1 MDNLVKRIVKDQSG
15 QLLII
20 VMIVLLV
27 GGLTIVPTLSFMS
40 TGIKAGQKTE
50 TRTNELYAADAGAQ
64 SALWWLKKTP
74 YYLLPVTPSTYIEF
88 PPSGVLTCNGEK
100 VFAFV
105 EYVDTVDELRRYRIT
120 SVAGPDVIHD
130 TNLDN
135 QPAAYTKIISFVS
148 SVSCDLTGIMSNV
161 ITSRGDITV
170 LGGQASVSPPA
181 EEEHGAESYYDGIWP
196 TAEQLYQF
204 YWQQV
209 MTATPYSS
217 NSVDVSNTPS
227 IGPFYRNG
235 ALTIEN
241 SGAAGATMTLDGP
254 LFINGDTEIG
264 ATGHDFNLELN
275 GQTIYINSNTYGLP
289 YALQIG
295 SKCTISGS
303 GAIIA
308 LGDIEFKPGISSG
321 PSNYLFVMSVLG
333 MTYLQPGGDFYG
345 TVAGSTTVDVQNG
358 TIIWVD
364 PTGTDLNVPGVG
376 SGTFW
381 GIKTWDITLDS

>member
-1 MDNLVKRIVKDQSG
+1 MKRIVKDQSG

-40 TGIKAGQKTE
+40 TGIKASQKSE
-50 TRTNELYAADAGAQ
+50 ARTAELYAADAGAQ
-64 SALWWLKKTP
+64 SALWWLKQTP

-105 EYVDTVDELRRYRIT
+105 EYVETVNELRRYRIT

-135 QPAAYTKIISFVS
+135 QSAAYTKIISSVS
-148 SVSCDLTGIMSNV
+148 SVSCDLSGIMSNV
-161 ITSRGDITV
+161 ITSQNGYTVQGQQGSITPPSGDH
-170 LGGQASVSPPA
+170 A
-181 EEEHGAESYYDGIWP
+181 AESNYTGIWP

-209 MTATPYSS
+209 MTTTPYSS
-217 NSVDVSNTPS
+217 NSVNVSNTPS

-235 ALTIEN
+235 ALDIEN
-241 SGAAGATMTLDGP
+241 SGAAGAKMTLHGP
-254 LFINGDTEIG
+254 LFINGNTKIG
-264 ATGHDFNLELN
+264 TTGHDFNLDLN
-275 GQTIYINSNTYGLP
+275 GQTIYVNSNIVGLP

-303 GAIIA
+303 GTIIA

-321 PSNYLFVMSVLG
+321 SSNYLFVMSVCG
-333 MTYLQPGGDFYG
+333 MTYLQPGGDYYG
-345 TVAGSTTVDVQNG
+345 TVAGSATVYDQNG
-358 TIIWVD
+358 TITWID
-364 PTGTDLNVPGVG
+364 PTGTNLNVPGVG
-376 SGTFW
+376 NGTFW
-381 GIKTWDITLDS
+381 GIKTWAITLVN